1 MADTKITALDAI
13 GANPINVATFPIPM
27 VDLLDN
33 SMAASGTTKK
43 VTVNQILGAGGTATL
58 ASATITGDLTVDT
71 STLKVDSTNNRVTV
85 GTTSAYGR
93 LTVGVGS
100 GLQAGTTTNVASGL
114 YDIDYATTGDINTR
128 FSFVNS
134 NGVTNAAIDRIGN
147 PNVTDSGNLAFLTRS
162 GAGSLTERYRIAS
175 DGVATWSNVGGVAG
189 TAMTLNSTGLG
200 VGASPSY
207 KLSVAGTANIGTI
220 GTAGRSLLIASSA
233 ADNITIEQT
242 NNGSGSHTF
251 DIKTPGWSTD
261 SFNVYSGSTNR
272 LKLTGDGN
280 LGIGVT
286 PSAWNTFKAIQHPA
300 LSLAS
305 YSTTEAYYSQNAYND
320 GTWRRVAAG
329 YASQYIQVNSEH
341 RFLTAGTDPTVD
353 SAITFTQAM
362 TLDASGNLLVGK
374 TASSTTVAGSQ
385 VQPDG
390 THSAVKSDGNPG
402 FFYNTTTAI
411 SGTIALFRSNGVTVG
426 SISQDGTN
434 TAYNNSSDYRLKES
448 VQPLTGGLDR
458 VNALKPSIY
467 KWKTNGKVGE
477 GFLAHELAEVV
488 PFAVT
493 GEKDAVTKDGE
504 IEPQQVDLSKVV
516 PILVAAIK
524 ELTAE
529 VNALKNA

>member
-1 MADTKITALDAI
+1 MADLKISQLTAISVLT
-13 GANPINVATFPIPM
+13 PATDVLPV
-27 VDLLDN
+27 VDV
-33 SMAASGTTKK
+33 SGVTKK
-43 VTVNQILGAGGTATL
+43 IQVNQILGSLGVASL

-71 STLKVDSTNNRVTV
+71 STLKVDSANNRVGI
-85 GTTSAYGR
+85 GTATPNWLLTASGSSPEFVMIDSGANGTR
-93 LTVGVGS
+93 LYTK
-100 GLQAGTTTNVASGL
+100 TTNTAVFIGANYS
-114 YDIDYATTGDINTR
+114 TSSVPINFTLDGG
-128 FSFVNS
+128 SS
-134 NGVTNAAIDRIGN
+134 N
-147 PNVTDSGNLAFLTRS
+147 
-162 GAGSLTERYRIAS
+162 
-175 DGVATWSNVGGVAG
+175 
-189 TAMTLNSTGLG
+189 AMTLNSTGLG
-200 VGASPSY
+200 VG
-207 KLSVAGTANIGTI
+207 
-220 GTAGRSLLIASSA
+220 
-233 ADNITIEQT
+233 
-242 NNGSGSHTF
+242 
-251 DIKTPGWSTD
+251 
-261 SFNVYSGSTNR
+261 
-272 LKLTGDGN
+272 
-280 LGIGVT
+280 VT
-286 PSAWNTFKAIQHPA
+286 PSAKLHINGDIRIEQ
-300 LSLAS
+300 
-305 YSTTEAYYSQNAYND
+305 STTPVLDFYTSTTKRALIK
-320 GTWRRVAAG
+320 GT
-329 YASQYIQVNSEH
+329 SSELNINS
-341 RFLTAGTDPTVD
+341 LTSNP
-353 SAITFTQAM
+353 ITFTIDTTERARI
-362 TLDASGNLLVGK
+362 DASGNLLVGK

-448 VQPLTGGLDR
+448 VQPLTGGLAR

-524 ELTAE
+524 ELSAE

>member
-1 MADTKITALDAI
+1 MADSKITALTAI
-13 GANPINVATFPIPM
+13 ST
-27 VDLLDN
+27 VDPTADPLVIVDVSDT

-43 VTVNQILGAGGTATL
+43 STINQLLGSGGTATL

-71 STLKVDSTNNRVTV
+71 NSLKVDTANNRVGILTSTPGFPLHV
-85 GTTSAYGR
+85 NGTDSNNV
-93 LTVGVGS
+93 LFNGVSKG
-100 GLQAGTTTNVASGL
+100 
-114 YDIDYATTGDINTR
+114 IR
-128 FSFVNS
+128 FSAS
-134 NGVTNAAIDRIGN
+134 ASTSSISGVDNT
-147 PNVTDSGNLAFLTRS
+147 
-162 GAGSLTERYRIAS
+162 GSLSYQPLTIEAS
-175 DGVATWSNVGGVAG
+175 TLNFALSGS

-200 VGASPSY
+200 VG
-207 KLSVAGTANIGTI
+207 V
-220 GTAGRSLLIASSA
+220 
-233 ADNITIEQT
+233 
-242 NNGSGSHTF
+242 
-251 DIKTPGWSTD
+251 
-261 SFNVYSGSTNR
+261 V
-272 LKLTGDGN
+272 
-280 LGIGVT
+280 
-286 PSAWNTFKAIQHPA
+286 PSAWGGAFKALQISRA
-300 LSLAS
+300 GLRGSTATSGLSF
-305 YSTTEAYYSQNAYND
+305 NAYFD
-320 GTWRRVAAG
+320 GTDFKYIAAGLNALDYFQNSGKHVWQIAGVAAN
-329 YASQYIQVNSEH
+329 AN
-341 RFLTAGTDPTVD
+341 DP
-353 SAITFTQAM
+353 ITFTEAM

-390 THSAVKSDGNPG
+390 TFSAVKTDANPG
-402 FFYNTTTAI
+402 LFYNTTTAI

-524 ELTAE
+524 ELSAE